1 MMVEVKILGLSKVS
15 EKRRI
20 FIPRS
25 VRELLK
31 TDKISFVV
39 EKGVKLVPSP
49 DGVQIDQKSRV
60 YLSEVAYEKLGVK
73 KGDSIIFLQK
83 DGDISVL
90 RLDEVRVSV

>member
-1 MMVEVKILGLSKVS
+1 MVEVKILGLSKVS